1 MKEKLQKIYSS
12 KVVQAIF
19 IILPFVEFI
28 TSYMVLN
35 VDFPIT
41 LGVIYKTLFLIYGLG
56 YLIFVDKENRKCNF
70 ILLGLFAVTI
80 IANIVFTLSSF
91 SMSAL
96 MNKAVSMTKYMC
108 LPVTLFFLYRYLKNG
123 NEFSLKTLVYSAGIY
138 ATAILISAITGT
150 ALPTYDTAPERGI
163 SGWIYSGNELSA
175 MMSLFYPIVIY
186 YAAKYKSL
194 SFMFILAVMTY
205 GLLVIG
211 TKTALIGLI
220 GAILGILIFS
230 IIVYAWKRKKIAKST
245 LIITLILT
253 VAVAIAMPYSPSYK
267 YIEGK
272 INKIINQSKNPDGE
286 ENNQSSVENLIF
298 NGREKYVYEQKQ
310 LAGNASPLELLIGL
324 KDEHRVIDD
333 TGNYTVVERDFHDVK
348 FGYGIIG
355 LGIYL
360 VPIFI
365 IAISFFIRLFKNFK
379 EEFTVRNFCVGLSGL
394 LGIGIAYIVGH
405 VLLAPTVAMFLGSCI
420 Y

>member
-1 MKEKLQKIYSS
+1 
-12 KVVQAIF
+12 
-19 IILPFVEFI
+19 
-28 TSYMVLN
+28 
-35 VDFPIT
+35 
-41 LGVIYKTLFLIYGLG
+41 
-56 YLIFVDKENRKCNF
+56 
-70 ILLGLFAVTI
+70 
-80 IANIVFTLSSF
+80 
-91 SMSAL
+91 MSAL

-230 IIVYAWKRKKIAKST
+230 IIV
-245 LIITLILT
+245 
-253 VAVAIAMPYSPSYK
+253 
-267 YIEGK
+267 
-272 INKIINQSKNPDGE
+272 
-286 ENNQSSVENLIF
+286 
-298 NGREKYVYEQKQ
+298 
-310 LAGNASPLELLIGL
+310 
-324 KDEHRVIDD
+324 
-333 TGNYTVVERDFHDVK
+333 
-348 FGYGIIG
+348 
-355 LGIYL
+355 
-360 VPIFI
+360 
-365 IAISFFIRLFKNFK
+365 
-379 EEFTVRNFCVGLSGL
+379 
-394 LGIGIAYIVGH
+394 
-405 VLLAPTVAMFLGSCI
+405 
-420 Y
+420 

>member
-1 MKEKLQKIYSS
+1 M
-12 KVVQAIF
+12 
-19 IILPFVEFI
+19 
-28 TSYMVLN
+28 
-35 VDFPIT
+35 
-41 LGVIYKTLFLIYGLG
+41 
-56 YLIFVDKENRKCNF
+56 
-70 ILLGLFAVTI
+70 
-80 IANIVFTLSSF
+80 
-91 SMSAL
+91 
-96 MNKAVSMTKYMC
+96 
-108 LPVTLFFLYRYLKNG
+108 
-123 NEFSLKTLVYSAGIY
+123 YSAGIY

-286 ENNQSSVENLIF
+286 ENNQSSVENLILE
-298 NGREKYVYEQKQ
+298 EKNMYM
-310 LAGNASPLELLIGL
+310 S
-324 KDEHRVIDD
+324 
-333 TGNYTVVERDFHDVK
+333 
-348 FGYGIIG
+348 
-355 LGIYL
+355 
-360 VPIFI
+360 
-365 IAISFFIRLFKNFK
+365 KNNLQ
-379 EEFTVRNFCVGLSGL
+379 EMHL
-394 LGIGIAYIVGH
+394 H
-405 VLLAPTVAMFLGSCI
+405 
-420 Y
+420 

>member
-1 MKEKLQKIYSS
+1 
-12 KVVQAIF
+12 
-19 IILPFVEFI
+19 
-28 TSYMVLN
+28 MVLN

-56 YLIFVDKENRKCNF
+56 YLIFVDKENRKWNF

-230 IIVYAWKRKKIAKST
+230 IIAYAWKRKKIAKST

-324 KDEHRVIDD
+324 KDEHRVID
-333 TGNYTVVERDFHDVK
+333 
-348 FGYGIIG
+348 
-355 LGIYL
+355 
-360 VPIFI
+360 
-365 IAISFFIRLFKNFK
+365 
-379 EEFTVRNFCVGLSGL
+379 LSL
-394 LGIGIAYIVGH
+394 IHI
-405 VLLAPTVAMFLGSCI
+405 
-420 Y
+420 